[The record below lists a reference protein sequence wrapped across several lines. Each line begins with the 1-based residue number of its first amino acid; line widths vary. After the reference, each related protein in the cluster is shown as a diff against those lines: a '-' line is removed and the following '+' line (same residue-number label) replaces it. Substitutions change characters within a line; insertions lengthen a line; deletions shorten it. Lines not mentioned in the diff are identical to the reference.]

1 MAVAPLASGKPWRN
15 LGLLTIGDDG
25 RRGGTG
31 PNNFKAR
38 SLMVLLPESLP
49 FGARGQCYRLKQR
62 AKSFL
67 TGTSTFF
74 CLAWKVCCFFYLVI
88 YMFRYIYDQP
98 RTKGGGGRYICQDES
113 F

>member
-1 MAVAPLASGKPWRN
+1 
-15 LGLLTIGDDG
+15 
-25 RRGGTG
+25 
-31 PNNFKAR
+31 
-38 SLMVLLPESLP
+38 MVLLPESLP
-49 FGARGQCYRLKQR
+49 FGARGQCYRLEQR

-98 RTKGGGGRYICQDES
+98 RTKGGGEVYLSRRIFLNQEGAGI
-113 F
+113 